1 MVSFAAAVAAG
12 AGIPWPR
19 RLSLG
24 TCKTGRGHEPEQ
36 DGASVM
42 PLAHLANLQ
51 RVRSWSRVGLLPC
64 VHPGL
69 ACIRASMGSGT
80 EPQETHVTLVMLF
93 LASPGIGGAAAG
105 QDALLHYLCKVTPR
119 HLPRLRAKSGH
130 VLRQPR

>member
-1 MVSFAAAVAAG
+1 M
-12 AGIPWPR
+12 P
-19 RLSLG
+19 
-24 TCKTGRGHEPEQ
+24 EPEQ

-42 PLAHLANLQ
+42 PLAHLADLQ

-119 HLPRLRAKSGH
+119 HLPKLRAKSGH